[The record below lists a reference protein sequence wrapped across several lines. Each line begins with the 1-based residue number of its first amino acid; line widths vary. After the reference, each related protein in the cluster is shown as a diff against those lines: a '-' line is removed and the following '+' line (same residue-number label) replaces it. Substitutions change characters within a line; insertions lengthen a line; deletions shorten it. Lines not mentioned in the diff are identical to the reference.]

1 VQVGFQG
8 PDPSTDLRGAGML
21 GLRNLH
27 FYVTRCDD
35 SVETYRVASSPES
48 WYFFCASGI
57 NFTGKVIDYIEAGK
71 VDNVLIDFQGNILEF
86 SHIMYILFFT
96 NFNRYW
102 VDNKINDFMK
112 FNSELENFMRTRGD
126 SLVSRH
132 NIMNFK
138 LNGSKFY

>member
-1 VQVGFQG
+1 MEVGFQG

-27 FYVTRCDD
+27 FYVTKCQE
-35 SVETYRVASSPES
+35 SVETYKVASNPET

-57 NFTGKVIDYIEAGK
+57 NFTGKVIAKIETGK
-71 VDNVLIDFQGNILEF
+71 VDNILIDFKGNILEF
-86 SHIMYILFFT
+86 THIIYSIFFT

-102 VDNKINDFMK
+102 VDNGIKDFMR
-112 FNSELENFMRTRGD
+112 FNSELENFITTRSD
-126 SLVSRH
+126 SLLSRQ

-138 LNGSKFY
+138 LDSIF